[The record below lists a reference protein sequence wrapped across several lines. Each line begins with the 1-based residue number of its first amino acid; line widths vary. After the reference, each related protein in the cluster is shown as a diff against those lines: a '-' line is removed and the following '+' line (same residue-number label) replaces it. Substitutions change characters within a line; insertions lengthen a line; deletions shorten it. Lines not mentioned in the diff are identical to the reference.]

1 MRGCPGL
8 ARATASA
15 KLACASR
22 SLAWRGCSA
31 TSPTA
36 SYPTYTVTGACKP
49 PMEVGDV
56 SIGDASMTVVSRCA
70 SPTAPV
76 ASVPGASTANSARF
90 QRPITSESRPWV
102 CSSRATWDVGAADED
117 RCTSG
122 SARPTAQLAAE
133 FHEAI
138 TIVQAADDED
148 DVRSGTPRHL
158 ECLCSGGVHGA
169 VASGLEH
176 TPHRVGG
183 PAFVADNERHPS
195 EQ

>member
-1 MRGCPGL
+1 MS
-8 ARATASA
+8 ARRLGDE
-15 KLACASR
+15 LACAA
-22 SLAWRGCSA
+22 LH
-31 TSPTA
+31 
-36 SYPTYTVTGACKP
+36 
-49 PMEVGDV
+49 
-56 SIGDASMTVVSRCA
+56 
-70 SPTAPV
+70 
-76 ASVPGASTANSARF
+76 SARAVQLRPRVEQALF
-90 QRPITSESRPWV
+90 ESPICLPFGTEVRIQPQQHFLCVKRERRHIPRPGTQRGETLRTLHW
-102 CSSRATWDVGAADED
+102 RRTHDED